1 MNTWSAMVSSRLLL
15 FSPAIFML
23 IAVVIGQ
30 PAFDLN
36 SFCSSGESDCTAK
49 RTSDACFQHHLRRSS
64 LSSYTNGSPHIHLR
78 LPHSNG
84 SNIVDLFMWNT
95 PFCQTDFR
103 LTMVLKTPGKNRISW
118 RSLPRAAAAPGKE
131 RNCTSRYVVL
141 TVAVL
146 LTVTYVLLIIAST
159 CIYIRAKMARKNV
172 GVVTGT
178 MPGEGNEELL
188 TMRSPFKSMTMG
200 SQQKVGQAT
209 GTSQYSSK
217 LQEALDKF
225 DTGSNDSQPVSHFYC
240 FDGNVEKF
248 LRFTIP
254 REGVPLL
261 EKLHSR
267 YGDFTAECRLGN
279 MVGSIFLKLL
289 AAILLDIRRVPLKD
303 LDITVFSSGAM
314 H

>member
-1 MNTWSAMVSSRLLL
+1 
-15 FSPAIFML
+15 
-23 IAVVIGQ
+23 
-30 PAFDLN
+30 
-36 SFCSSGESDCTAK
+36 
-49 RTSDACFQHHLRRSS
+49 
-64 LSSYTNGSPHIHLR
+64 
-78 LPHSNG
+78 
-84 SNIVDLFMWNT
+84 
-95 PFCQTDFR
+95 
-103 LTMVLKTPGKNRISW
+103 
-118 RSLPRAAAAPGKE
+118 
-131 RNCTSRYVVL
+131 
-141 TVAVL
+141 
-146 LTVTYVLLIIAST
+146 
-159 CIYIRAKMARKNV
+159 MARKNV

-188 TMRSPFKSMTMG
+188 TMRSPVNMVPSQPKKNKGRRSFLSACFVFRTESMNMG
-200 SQQKVGQAT
+200 SQQKVSQAT

-279 MVGSIFLKLL
+279 MAGSMFLKLL
-289 AAILLDIRRVPLKD
+289 SAILLDICRVPLKD
-303 LDITVFSSGAM
+303 LDITRVYEWRDALKEVLATGFDVRFLLGHLRHMIVEFHNPPPEQELAELEATITKKEAELLELRARKDRLAVAYSSFGVGSCFD
-314 H
+314 HILI